1 MSEQSVTEKLTE
13 KITTTISETLNNIYK
28 KSKLS
33 DKAETITLILGISL
47 LIPTSIAI
55 LGYIGYN
62 NLRDE
67 NKRLQRDIQ
76 QSYNLNYEYSHKIN
90 YNNDVLNNRISF
102 LEKELK
108 EQLEKQEGLLK
119 TIIEMPLLNICKDK
133 PISTCSSNI
142 SIFMEDSPRKPVI
155 HIEQENENENIN
167 EVLIETNEISG
178 TNNHDDSELLT
189 ECYDSIPL
197 SNVKKVTG
205 IKSFIWF
212 GGN

>member
-28 KSKLS
+28 KSELS
-33 DKAETITLILGISL
+33 DKAENIKILLGISL
-47 LIPTSIAI
+47 LIPTTIAI

-62 NLRDE
+62 NLRYE
-67 NKRLQRDIQ
+67 NKGLQRDIQ
-76 QSYNLNYEYSHKIN
+76 QTYNLNYEYSQK
-90 YNNDVLNNRISF
+90 LNNCIDAFNLKISI
-102 LEKELK
+102 LETELK
-108 EQLEKQEGLLK
+108 EKFEKQQALLIAISE
-119 TIIEMPLLNICKDK
+119 TPLLNIYKEK

-142 SIFMEDSPRKPVI
+142 SIFMEDSPGKPVI
-155 HIEQENENENIN
+155 HIEEENKTTEN
-167 EVLIETNEISG
+167 TNEKDGIH
-178 TNNHDDSELLT
+178 NDDDNELLN